1 MTTTT
6 TTFTVSASADDGY
19 VYKAT
24 SSASTPTSGWGTP
37 SNSGNSLIIGVQE
50 DWDNWPNFAD
60 HFLGYFRFQNVTVAQ
75 GATISSAYLKPYQ
88 NSYTGRTLSVKGFD
102 KDNVSAP
109 TAGSDLAASNFTS
122 AGITNFVT
130 TTGNGQKTSPD
141 IKDIIQEIVDRSGW
155 SSGNSMMFALWIAVS
170 SVSTNILNLRSYD
183 YSSGSEACEL
193 VIEYESGPSGETVTP
208 DAAVAVA
215 TGTDPTVTEGES
227 GETVTPAEAIAV
239 ATGTAPTV
247 TSGGTVTPAVSAA
260 IATGTS
266 PTVSSGSTITPSVAA
281 STATVTSPTITSGLT
296 LSSIVAA
303 AVATAQDPTV
313 ESATDFAPSPAS
325 IVATATI
332 LPITP
337 YGILYITDPMIRIP
351 SVSSASIKT
360 PSATSKIVSSKEE

>member
-130 TTGNGQKTSPD
+130 TTGKGQKTSPD

-247 TSGGTVTPAVSAA
+247 TITTTVIPAVAVSVATGTDPTIESGSTLTPTVASFIATAIPPTVNIAVAGYIVTPTEAISVATSTNPAVS
-260 IATGTS
+260 I
-266 PTVSSGSTITPSVAA
+266 ITAEVLVQPAEAV
-281 STATVTSPTITSGLT
+281 
-296 LSSIVAA
+296 SIV
-303 AVATAQDPTV
+303 
-313 ESATDFAPSPAS
+313 
-325 IVATATI
+325 TATI
-332 LPITP
+332 HPVDRYGLVTITNP
-337 YGILYITDPMIRIP
+337 KIAIPEITNQLID
-351 SVSSASIKT
+351 VS
-360 PSATSKIVSSKEE
+360 

>member
-109 TAGSDLAASNFTS
+109 TAGSDLAASNFTT

-130 TTGNGQKTSPD
+130 TTGEGQKTSPD

-170 SVSTNILNLRSYD
+170 SVSTHILNLRSYD

-247 TSGGTVTPAVSAA
+247 TITTTVIPAVAVSVATGTDPTIESGSTLTPTVASFIATAIPPTVNIAVAGYIVTPTEAISVATSTNPAVS
-260 IATGTS
+260 I
-266 PTVSSGSTITPSVAA
+266 ITAEVLVQPAEAV
-281 STATVTSPTITSGLT
+281 
-296 LSSIVAA
+296 SIV
-303 AVATAQDPTV
+303 
-313 ESATDFAPSPAS
+313 
-325 IVATATI
+325 TATI
-332 LPITP
+332 HPVDRYGLVTITNP
-337 YGILYITDPMIRIP
+337 KIAIPEITNQLID
-351 SVSSASIKT
+351 VS
-360 PSATSKIVSSKEE
+360 